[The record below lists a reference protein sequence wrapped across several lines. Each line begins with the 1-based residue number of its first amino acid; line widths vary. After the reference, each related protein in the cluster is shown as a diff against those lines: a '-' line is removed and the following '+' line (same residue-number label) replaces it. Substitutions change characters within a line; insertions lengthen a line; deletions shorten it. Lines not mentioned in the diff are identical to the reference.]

1 VSNQKSVHI
10 GVTLARL
17 RYALQFTA
25 TWGTVAQRAINLHTR
40 AARKPNDPGMTQDSP
55 TYWKN
60 ARTEVRAAG
69 FDPDRA
75 AKTNAV
81 ITVASAYTN
90 AHRCNNR
97 VRQITD
103 LLVELIAERTR

>member
-1 VSNQKSVHI
+1 
-10 GVTLARL
+10 
-17 RYALQFTA
+17 A
-25 TWGTVAQRAINLHTR
+25 TRRTFIPVQRSHASTGRGNSWPHGQGGAWRDEFAYL
-40 AARKPNDPGMTQDSP
+40 RKPEETMTQDSP

-75 AKTNAV
+75 ARTNAV
-81 ITVASAYTN
+81 ITIASAYTN

-103 LLVELIAERTR
+103 LLVDLIAERGGTGL